1 LPSSSSSASA
11 EVTRHITI
19 RKSVPAVHT
28 LNGLQGWRV
37 RLTVTEAVEV
47 APEIFLYIKLPP
59 ALDKPDENRDRMVA
73 VTSPQDLEEYPAGGP
88 STEEDFYRLH
98 EADLLFRN
106 QQFMNETIEKIFADV
121 DQLVETLNLMDDL
134 VDEEITFDGTLAHAL
149 G

>member
-1 LPSSSSSASA
+1 M
-11 EVTRHITI
+11 E
-19 RKSVPAVHT
+19 

-47 APEIFLYIKLPP
+47 EPEIFLYIKLPP
-59 ALDKPDENRDRMVA
+59 ALDKPSENRDRMVA
-73 VTSPQDLEEYPAGGP
+73 VTSPQDIEEYPAGG
-88 STEEDFYRLH
+88 SSAEEDFYRLS

-106 QQFMNETIEKIFADV
+106 QAFMNETIDKIFADV

-134 VDEEITFDGTLAHAL
+134 VDEEITFDGTLAHPI